1 MGPPD
6 SPVHHRCANGRL
18 PWFILR
24 LKYNEYEF
32 TVCSNT
38 SCFTAR
44 FRLPHLHARVVLWMR
59 PLAPETEM
67 PQTGG
72 DDRRRAASH
81 TRWMTA
87 AIATTATRRST
98 TACRPR
104 ASLSALLEV
113 SDATLTSASACP
125 RPRGNGFHR
134 WALHAVPPDPGIGN
148 AWRAGAGTGPPAKD
162 RSATPW
168 PVRACGPAVFTNG
181 DRRVYVLS
189 AQAWHGRTGRTPHD
203 GMAWHGMARQQHAP
217 VRELLPVLLGW
228 VDRQAPGS
236 SATLWFPAFLARFC
250 SRHGR
255 KGPREKTMG
264 TVASADGVMGSEASG
279 TLAS

>member
-1 MGPPD
+1 M
-6 SPVHHRCANGRL
+6 
-18 PWFILR
+18 
-24 LKYNEYEF
+24 
-32 TVCSNT
+32 
-38 SCFTAR
+38 
-44 FRLPHLHARVVLWMR
+44 
-59 PLAPETEM
+59 
-67 PQTGG
+67 
-72 DDRRRAASH
+72 
-81 TRWMTA
+81 
-87 AIATTATRRST
+87 
-98 TACRPR
+98 
-104 ASLSALLEV
+104 
-113 SDATLTSASACP
+113 SASACP

-134 WALHAVPPDPGIGN
+134 WALHCSAAGSRNRN

-255 KGPREKTMG
+255 KGPREKRWVQLPVPMASWDRRRLALWLVSCSTNSG
-264 TVASADGVMGSEASG
+264 PSASASARLLAERPDFADSSEDR
-279 TLAS
+279 TN